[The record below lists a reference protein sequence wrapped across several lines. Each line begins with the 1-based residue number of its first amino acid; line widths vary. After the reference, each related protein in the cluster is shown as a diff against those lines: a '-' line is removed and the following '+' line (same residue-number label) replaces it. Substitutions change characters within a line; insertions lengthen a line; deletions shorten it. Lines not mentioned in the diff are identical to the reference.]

1 MNRIDQPAPGSDP
14 AAVSRPAPRRH
25 RRALMGVALI
35 TALSATGLGACDI
48 GGKDDAVSDTAQAQ
62 PVDPAVAQVLDL
74 TAANVGA
81 DKPIDV
87 STELPSIDS
96 RTTTDSG
103 TSLTVT
109 LNAVTVSGSVTTVL
123 FSATNNGTGGSNRWQ
138 VADFFSDGEYKYP
151 VDSSGHKS
159 EDSVN
164 GDNTDGVY
172 LTDTTNQKVYR
183 AAYDTAGGCLCSGNL
198 NSAFVD
204 DGRTMVLQTSF
215 AALPDGVTTV
225 DVAIPGAGTFSNV
238 TVTR

>member
-1 MNRIDQPAPGSDP
+1 MNRTAVDDRSSQPIP
-14 AAVSRPAPRRH
+14 SRPARR
-25 RRALMGVALI
+25 RRALMGIAVI
-35 TALSATGLGACDI
+35 TALSAASLGACNI
-48 GGKDDAVSDTAQAQ
+48 GGKDEATSTTAQA
-62 PVDPAVAQVLDL
+62 PAADPAVAQVLEL
-74 TAANVGA
+74 TAADAGA

-96 RTTTDSG
+96 RTTTDG
-103 TSLTVT
+103 KTPLTVT
-109 LNAVTVSGSVTTVL
+109 LNAVTVSGSVTTVV
-123 FSATNNGTGGSNRWQ
+123 FSATNAGNGGSSNWQ